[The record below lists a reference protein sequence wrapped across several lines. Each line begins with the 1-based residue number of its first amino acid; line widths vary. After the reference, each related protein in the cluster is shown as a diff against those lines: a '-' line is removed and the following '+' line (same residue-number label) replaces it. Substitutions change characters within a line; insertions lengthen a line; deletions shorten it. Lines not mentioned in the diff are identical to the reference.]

1 MEHGRYVEAEGKR
14 RIQVQ
19 GKKRVNDE
27 KEEQEAKRGEMPLRR
42 AARVNDA
49 RSSEK

>member
-1 MEHGRYVEAEGKR
+1 MADGTRKVRESEAEGKR

-27 KEEQEAKRGEMPLRR
+27 KEE
-42 AARVNDA
+42 
-49 RSSEK
+49 